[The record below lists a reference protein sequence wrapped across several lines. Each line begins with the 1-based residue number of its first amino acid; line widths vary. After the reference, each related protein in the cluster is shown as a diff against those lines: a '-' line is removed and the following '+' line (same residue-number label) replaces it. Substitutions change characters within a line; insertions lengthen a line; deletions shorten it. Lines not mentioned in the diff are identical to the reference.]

1 MLQPKCSCLNLIFR
15 CFMILCVLILIILS
29 LYYYLQE
36 DVILKT
42 SYIETGAELPSYTI
56 CFRSSSRERN
66 ELFKYINQ
74 SSSFEYF
81 MNISSS
87 MQDFI
92 IEASY
97 QYSSPIEENRTE
109 INFLQNESLW
119 EEAYYIQAQNDEY
132 NGLTRCVRLTSPIER
147 LIYPND
153 LWVTNLG
160 PNHLLH

>member
-15 CFMILCVLILIILS
+15 CFMILCVLVSIIVT

-56 CFRSSSRERN
+56 CFRSSSIERN
-66 ELFKYINQ
+66 ELYKYVNR
-74 SSSFEYF
+74 STSFEYF

-87 MQDFI
+87 MRDFI

-97 QYSSPIEENRTE
+97 QY
-109 INFLQNESLW
+109 
-119 EEAYYIQAQNDEY
+119 
-132 NGLTRCVRLTSPIER
+132 TSCGS
-147 LIYPND
+147 
-153 LWVTNLG
+153 TF
-160 PNHLLH
+160 

>member
-1 MLQPKCSCLNLIFR
+1 MNFMLQPKCSCLNLIFR
-15 CFMILCVLILIILS
+15 CFMILCVLVSIIVT
-29 LYYYLQE
+29 LYYYLRE

-56 CFRSSSRERN
+56 CFRSIERN
-66 ELFKYINQ
+66 SLYKYVNR
-74 SSSFEYF
+74 STSFEYF

-87 MQDFI
+87 MRDYI

-97 QYSSPIEENRTE
+97 QYTSPIEENRKE
-109 INFLQNESLW
+109 INFLQNTSLW

-153 LWVTNLG
+153 LWVTNSYIF
-160 PNHLLH
+160 